1 MSLIN
6 ELGKD
11 QENQKFKDFTNRFVK
26 DFEKKRKKLT
36 SVFQQSALSNLC
48 PQEYTF
54 VAIEFFIN
62 NLMIKRQRIMF
73 YILKYIQVR
82 GNF

>member
-54 VAIEFFIN
+54 VAIEFIN